1 VARGTIRGLRATVTS
16 VRRATPSTRIV
27 RVRLD
32 GGSFRYRAGQAA
44 EIGPASG
51 GSLVPYS
58 IASAPEDA
66 GADDGLDFLMK
77 IDARGR
83 WGDHFEPLRRGQ
95 DLRVHGPL
103 GGFTFPESPAEADF
117 LFIAG
122 GTGIAPLRA
131 MIRHARRTVS
141 GTFRLLY
148 SARTPLDFAYRRELC
163 GMARRGEIELTLTA
177 TRDVTDKWKG
187 ERGRIA
193 ATQLSALIDR
203 PETLCFVCGPASM
216 VDEVP
221 RMLRDLGIDG
231 SRIRVE
237 AWSGSSS

>member
-1 VARGTIRGLRATVTS
+1 MLGTLTS

-32 GGSFRYRAGQAA
+32 AALPYLAGHAA
-44 EIGPASG
+44 EIGPVSA
-51 GSLVPYS
+51 GSLTPYS
-58 IASAPEDA
+58 IASAPEDTER
-66 GADDGLDFLMK
+66 DGCVEFLIK

-83 WGDHFEPLRRGQ
+83 WGDGFEPLGRGQ
-95 DLRVHGPL
+95 VLRLRGPL
-103 GGFTFPESPAEADF
+103 GGFTFPDQPAERHF

-131 MIRHARRTVS
+131 MIRHGRLAVP
-141 GTFRLLY
+141 GTYRLLY

-163 GMARRGEIELTLTA
+163 GMGRRGEIEITLTA
-177 TRDVTDKWKG
+177 TRDGTDRWRG

-193 ATQLSALIDR
+193 ATQLSALIAT
-203 PETLCFVCGPASM
+203 PATLCFVCGPASM

-221 RMLRDLGIDG
+221 RMLRDLGIDR
-231 SRIRVE
+231 SRIRIE
-237 AWSGSSS
+237 EW

>member
-1 VARGTIRGLRATVTS
+1 
-16 VRRATPSTRIV
+16 
-27 RVRLD
+27 VRLRLD
-32 GGSFRYRAGQAA
+32 DGSFRYRAGHAA
-44 EIGPASG
+44 ELGPVSS

-58 IASAPEDA
+58 IASAPGDTA
-66 GADDGLDFLMK
+66 GDSCIEFLIK
-77 IDARGR
+77 IDGRGR
-83 WGDHFEPLRRGQ
+83 WGDHFDPLRRGQ
-95 DLRVHGPL
+95 PLHVRGPL
-103 GGFTFPESPAEADF
+103 GSFTFPDQPAERQF

-131 MIRHARRTVS
+131 MIRHGRRTVP
-141 GTFRLLY
+141 GTYRLLY

-177 TRDVTDKWKG
+177 TRDVTHVWRG

-193 ATQLSALIDR
+193 PLQLSALIGT
-203 PETLCFVCGPASM
+203 PATLCFVCGPASM

-231 SRIRVE
+231 SRIILE
-237 AWSGSSS
+237 EW